1 VSDDAVP
8 ALPPVDPAD
17 VRVPGRSLSPELLAS
32 LLANGDD
39 ELAAWTLRHALEEAP
54 RAVVFD
60 GLLREAMQLVGERW
74 ADGQWS
80 VADEHL
86 ASRTL
91 LRALEQVRP
100 ALGPEARI
108 GPVAVLAGV
117 AGEQHMIGLVCLEQ
131 TLQERGWTTANLGAD
146 VPPGDLGRYLH
157 ANDVSLV
164 ALSASDPSRLEAL
177 RSALDAVRAAEPDRH
192 IPVLLGG
199 RLAGP
204 QPPPLDPAPDWVGTS
219 LVDAAA
225 YAATIANFGRT
236 VTD

>member
-1 VSDDAVP
+1 MTDDRVP
-8 ALPPVDPAD
+8 PLPPVDPATAG
-17 VRVPGRSLSPELLAS
+17 VRAGSLTPELLAG

-39 ELAAWTLRHALEEAP
+39 ELAAWTLRHALREAP

-60 GLLREAMQLVGERW
+60 GLLREAMQLVGQRW
-74 ADGQWS
+74 ASGQWS

-100 ALGPEARI
+100 ELGPESRI

-146 VPPGDLGRYLH
+146 VPPVDLGRYV
-157 ANDVSLV
+157 ADNEVSLV
-164 ALSASDPSRLEAL
+164 ALSASDPARLDAL
-177 RSALDAVRAAEPDRH
+177 RDAIGAIREADRERR
-192 IPVLLGG
+192 IRVLLGG
-199 RLAGP
+199 RLAEQGSP
-204 QPPPLDPAPDWVGTS
+204 SIAPGPDWVGTS

-225 YAATIANFGRT
+225 FAHSIGSFGRT